1 MKTMKYIVAFSL
13 LFSSLAI
20 SAQTLKVNADA
31 SSIGWHGSKIGG
43 EHNGTI
49 DLKNGEITMENNQIT
64 SGKFVV
70 DMTSIKNLDIED
82 AGYKAKLEG
91 HLKSDDFFGVATFPT
106 SKLVISKS
114 EKFQN
119 GKAKVWGNLT
129 IKGKTEKVEFDMVEN
144 AGKYSA
150 ELKVD
155 RSKFDVRYGSNS
167 FFDNLGDKAID
178 DIFTLTV
185 ELVML

>member
-1 MKTMKYIVAFSL
+1 MKTLKYLVAFSL
-13 LFSSLAI
+13 LLSSFTM
-20 SAQTLKVNADA
+20 SAQTLTVNTDA
-31 SSIGWHGSKIGG
+31 SSIGWLGAKIGG

-49 DLKNGEITMENNQIT
+49 DLKSGELSMENNQIT
-64 SGKFVV
+64 SGNFVV

-82 AGYKAKLEG
+82 EGYRGKLEG

-106 SKLVISKS
+106 SKLIITKS
-114 EKFQN
+114 EVFQN
-119 GKAKVWGNLT
+119 GKAKVWGDLT

-144 AGKYSA
+144 AGKYTA

-185 ELVML
+185 ELVME